1 MVKEKP
7 NSTRMYDQDGYRRRA
22 ACICVRNEAE
32 NEILLVTSSR
42 RPEHW
47 IVPGGGVEPEEEP
60 AATALREVAEEAG
73 VLGKLGRSLGVF
85 EVRNDDRKHRTQVF
99 VMVVTQ
105 ELDEWEDSRSR
116 QRKWF
121 TLDEA
126 LKLLRLH
133 KPYQL
138 RYLES
143 MLRPPPASPTP
154 S

>member
-1 MVKEKP
+1 MALFITTACVM
-7 NSTRMYDQDGYRRRA
+7 STL
-22 ACICVRNEAE
+22 
-32 NEILLVTSSR
+32 ILLVTSSR

-85 EVRNDDRKHRTQVF
+85 ELIGYLHPDCLTDLTPFAEEAGVLGKLGRSLGVFEVRVR
-99 VMVVTQ
+99 
-105 ELDEWEDSRSR
+105 R